1 MSQIKDN
8 KTPLYEIPT
17 FLMNDQPTV
26 CSICGARC
34 DNLANFMH
42 TNAHMQLMQ
51 CLYPDCSFI
60 FFEEEDE
67 EFLKLWE

>member
-1 MSQIKDN
+1 M
-8 KTPLYEIPT
+8 LEI

-34 DNLANFMH
+34 EDLADFMH
-42 TNAHMQLMQ
+42 TNANALLMQ
-51 CLYPDCSFI
+51 CLNPECLFI

-67 EFLKLWE
+67 EFLTLWL

>member
-1 MSQIKDN
+1 M
-8 KTPLYEIPT
+8 IPF

-34 DNLANFMH
+34 EDLANFMH
-42 TNAHMQLMQ
+42 TNAHMLLMQ
-51 CLYPDCSFI
+51 CLNPECSFI

-67 EFLKLWE
+67 EFFTLWYNKTTVPVN

>member
-1 MSQIKDN
+1 MLPI
-8 KTPLYEIPT
+8 

-34 DNLANFMH
+34 EELASFMH
-42 TNAHMQLMQ
+42 TNARILLMQ
-51 CLYPDCSFI
+51 CLNRDCLFI

-67 EFLKLWE
+67 EFLIL

>member
-1 MSQIKDN
+1 MVQI
-8 KTPLYEIPT
+8 

-34 DNLANFMH
+34 EELASFMH
-42 TNAHMQLMQ
+42 INARTLLMQ
-51 CLYPDCSFI
+51 CFYRDCSFI

-67 EFLKLWE
+67 EFLTL